1 MTSVSWMITMNDL
14 IVFIYGIGFALTAGA
29 AFAFMWKSMTY
40 TFETM
45 NKPIKRTVHPEMS
58 EVDNGTELLVF
69 RAEDDDDED
78 NTLIVRK

>member
-1 MTSVSWMITMNDL
+1 MNDMT
-14 IVFIYGIGFALTAGA
+14 IFIFGIGFALTAGA

-58 EVDNGTELLVF
+58 EVENGTELLVF
-69 RAEDDDDED
+69 RSEDDDDEED
-78 NTLIVRK
+78 TLIVRK

>member
-1 MTSVSWMITMNDL
+1 MNDMT
-14 IVFIYGIGFALTAGA
+14 IFIFGIGFALTAGA

>member
-1 MTSVSWMITMNDL
+1 MITMNDL

-45 NKPIKRTVHPEMS
+45 NKPIKRTRSVHPEMD
-58 EVDNGTELLVF
+58 EVESGTELLVF
-69 RAEDDDDED
+69 RGYEEEDEDDGEGDI
-78 NTLIVRK
+78 LAIRK

>member
-1 MTSVSWMITMNDL
+1 MTI
-14 IVFIYGIGFALTAGA
+14 FIFGIGFALTAGA

-58 EVDNGTELLVF
+58 EVENGTELLVF
-69 RAEDDDDED
+69 RSEDDDDEED
-78 NTLIVRK
+78 TLIVRK

>member
-1 MTSVSWMITMNDL
+1 MTI
-14 IVFIYGIGFALTAGA
+14 FIFGIGFALTAGA

-58 EVDNGTELLVF
+58 EVENGTELLVF
-69 RAEDDDDED
+69 KAEDDDDED
-78 NTLIVRK
+78 DTLIVRK

>member
-1 MTSVSWMITMNDL
+1 MNDFSVIL
-14 IVFIYGIGFALTAGA
+14 YGVFFFAVAGA
-29 AFAFMWKSMTY
+29 TFAFMWKSMTY

>member
-1 MTSVSWMITMNDL
+1 MITMNDL

>member
-1 MTSVSWMITMNDL
+1 MNDL